1 MFLQDHDLRYLACF
15 DYLASLKH
23 NFTMRHESCRGK
35 TRLVGWCHPYSC
47 RKTGGGSNC
56 HALLGV
62 LLTAENRAMDQRLAG
77 LEELRQQAQKGGG
90 QNRIDQQHGR
100 GKLTARERLALL
112 MDDGTFQEMDS
123 FVSHR
128 TTDFGLAGNKYLG
141 DAVVTGYGKVD
152 GRQVFAF
159 AQDFTVFGGS
169 LSEVVSEKICKIMDL
184 AAKTGCP
191 VVGFADSGGA
201 RIQEGVG
208 SLAAY
213 GDIFLRN
220 TLFSGVVPQISVI
233 VGPAA
238 GGAVY
243 SPAITD
249 FVFMVRGM
257 GQMYITGP
265 DVIRAVTGE
274 EVTHEELGGAA
285 THSTRSGVAH
295 FVSETEEECLA
306 DVRRLLSF
314 LPSNNLEDAPLV
326 VSGDSPNRQDPE
338 LRYLIPD
345 DSNRPYDMRDVIYR
359 VVDDEDFMEVHQG
372 FAPNIVVGFGRLN
385 GKAVG
390 FVGNQP
396 QYLAGV
402 LDIDASNK
410 AARFVRFCDCFNIPL
425 VTLVDVPGFMPGVNQ
440 EHGGIIRHGA
450 KLIYA
455 YAEATVPKVC
465 IITRKA
471 YGGAY
476 IVMSSKHLRS
486 DVNLVWPSAE
496 IAVMGAE
503 GAVNIIYREEL
514 GKAENAQEERQR
526 LIADYQDKFTNPYV
540 AASRGFVDDVID
552 PAETRPQII
561 KALDMLQNKRDTLP
575 AKKHGNIPL

>member
-1 MFLQDHDLRYLACF
+1 VT
-15 DYLASLKH
+15 S
-23 NFTMRHESCRGK
+23 
-35 TRLVGWCHPYSC
+35 
-47 RKTGGGSNC
+47 
-56 HALLGV
+56 
-62 LLTAENRAMDQRLAG
+62 ENRSIQTRMVT
-77 LEELRQQAQKGGG
+77 LEQMRQEAQKGGG
-90 QNRIDQQHGR
+90 QDRIDAQHGR
-100 GKLTARERLALL
+100 GKLTARERMALL
-112 MDDGTFQEMDS
+112 MDEGSFVEMDT
-123 FVSHR
+123 FVTHR
-128 TTDFGLAGNKYLG
+128 ATDFGLADRKFLG
-141 DAVVTGYGKVD
+141 DAVVTGYGRVD

-169 LSEVVSEKICKIMDL
+169 LSEAVSQKICKVMDL

-191 VVGFADSGGA
+191 LVGLNDSGGA
-201 RIQEGVG
+201 RIQEGVT

-220 TLFSGVVPQISVI
+220 TLFSGVIPQISVI

-249 FVFMVRGM
+249 FVFMVSGT

-265 DVIRAVTGE
+265 DVIKAVTGE

-285 THSTRSGVAH
+285 AHATRSGVAQ
-295 FVSETEEECLA
+295 FVYETEEECIA
-306 DVRRLLSF
+306 EVRRLLGF
-314 LPSNNLEDAPLV
+314 LPGNNLDDGPLV
-326 VSGDSPNRQDPE
+326 VTGDGAGQADPD
-338 LRYLIPD
+338 LASLVPD
-345 DSNRPYDMRDVIYR
+345 DANRPYDVRDIIYR
-359 VVDDEDFMEVHQG
+359 VVDDEEFMEVHQT
-372 FAPNIVVGFGRLN
+372 FAPNIVVGFGRMDSRT
-385 GKAVG
+385 VG
-390 FVGNQP
+390 IVGNQP
-396 QYLAGV
+396 QHLAGV

-425 VTLVDVPGFMPGVNQ
+425 VTLVDVPGFMPGVDQ
-440 EHGGIIRHGA
+440 EYGGIIRHGA

-465 IITRKA
+465 VIMRKA

-503 GAVNIIYREEL
+503 GAVNIIYRGEISGSGDPDQTRKEL
-514 GKAENAQEERQR
+514 V
-526 LIADYQDKFTNPYV
+526 ADYQEKFTNPFV
-540 AASRGFVDDVID
+540 AANRGFVDDVID
-552 PAETRPQII
+552 PAETRPRLIR
-561 KALDMLQNKRDTLP
+561 ALEMLQNKQDTLP